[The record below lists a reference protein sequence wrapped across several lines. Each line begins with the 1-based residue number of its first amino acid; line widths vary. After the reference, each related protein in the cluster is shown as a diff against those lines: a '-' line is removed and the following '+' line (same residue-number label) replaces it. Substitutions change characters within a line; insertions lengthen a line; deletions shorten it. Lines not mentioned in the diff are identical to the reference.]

1 MALFYNRACLDVLCC
16 CTQVACCA
24 VLCNAL
30 LPPRP
35 PPPPQQ
41 IVVVERPVG
50 RSEGAAEGEVAGT
63 GSEAGR
69 AALPLLGME
78 RL

>member
-1 MALFYNRACLDVLCC
+1 MALLYNRACLDVLCC
-16 CTQVACCA
+16 CTQIACCA

-30 LPPRP
+30 VPPRP
-35 PPPPQQ
+35 PPQQ
-41 IVVVERPVG
+41 VVVVERTVS
-50 RSEGAAEGEVAGT
+50 RLDGAVEGEVAGT